1 MVQLLT
7 VVELRVREVVGE
19 PDDWDSEF
27 SNGGQE
33 IRLSALAEP
42 KHFRL
47 LSFLQLDIKD
57 VFRLINLYLMWELQT
72 TDNFFN
78 DLQSGRRR
86 EYSDIDIHFGEGV
99 QYTADD
105 ELTRVN

>member
-27 SNGGQE
+27 ANGGQE

-42 KHFRL
+42 KHFRM
-47 LSFLQLDIKD
+47 LSCLQLDIKD
-57 VFRLINLYLMWELQT
+57 VFRLINLYLM
-72 TDNFFN
+72 
-78 DLQSGRRR
+78 
-86 EYSDIDIHFGEGV
+86 
-99 QYTADD
+99 
-105 ELTRVN
+105 